1 MTLNTSIPQ
10 IPTYL
15 IYEMDDGKP
24 IYYKGYQEVLN
35 GTKTKEQIMSD
46 SSLQAWLK
54 GKIYLIISNFLD
66 GRYDVTVGEQGL
78 HFSKKNWRA
87 IDIAIF
93 KFENL
98 VLNNKYSKLP
108 PEIAIEIDSKAA
120 DTDTPSKFLKYF
132 NNKNKKLFKF
142 GVKKIIWI
150 FTDSKTVK
158 VITPRQTLSYGW
170 EEDFT
175 VIDDLKLNLVNVFKN
190 YRREVFLK

>member
-15 IYEMDDGKP
+15 IYEMNDGKP

-78 HFSKKNWRA
+78 HFGKKNWRA

-108 PEIAIEIDSKAA
+108 PEIAIEIDTKAA
-120 DTDTPSKFLKYF
+120 DTDTPSKFKQYF

-158 VITPRQTLSYGW
+158 VITPQQTLSYNW

-175 VIDDLKLNLVNVFKN
+175 IIDDLKLNLVNVF
-190 YRREVFLK
+190 